1 MTRAEA
7 LGWGRARLAAS
18 PSASPGPGQNAAQD
32 PSPTP
37 SLDASLILASILG
50 LRREALLS
58 SLNVYLEAAPLAR
71 FEKAISQRVE
81 GKPVAYITHEKEFFG
96 RSFFVNEDVLVP
108 RPDTE
113 LLVELSLELGD
124 RLAALRGRPPLIHE
138 CCVGSGAVALSVAA
152 ERPSW
157 VLSASDLSA
166 AALDVAA
173 RNALRLLPSEREGGK
188 LGLFL
193 ADLLTPPLG
202 APAAIP
208 AAAATPAAL
217 PAATATPAASPG
229 VAISAA
235 NPVAVTPAA
244 AAILATAPT
253 PFDLI
258 LANPPYVESPL
269 ARELAERWGEPLV
282 ALDGG
287 NDGLDLIRRLV
298 LEAVARLAPGGCLL
312 IEADGSQAAALRRL
326 FAEAGLADARSE
338 RDLGGIERVTI
349 GVQP

>member
-113 LLVELSLELGD
+113 LLVELALELGD
-124 RLAALRGRPPLIHE
+124 RLAALRGRPPRIHE
-138 CCVGSGAVALSVAA
+138 CCVGSGAVALSIAA

-208 AAAATPAAL
+208 AAAAPPAAL

-298 LEAVARLAPGGCLL
+298 PEAVARLAPGGCLL
-312 IEADGSQAAALRRL
+312 IEADGSQAATLRRL